1 MLKQN
6 DYNSIMLY
14 VGINTGTLGFLQEIE
29 VEEID
34 DLIES
39 LKYANYKVCSTAIQ
53 KNIIKTSS
61 GKTKHYAFN
70 EIVIRRQDLSLTK
83 LDVTVQDE
91 HIERFVGD
99 ALMVT
104 TSVGSTAHASSYGSA
119 VIHDSFSRY
128 ATSSSWCF

>member
-70 EIVIRRQDLSLTK
+70 EIVIRR
-83 LDVTVQDE
+83 
-91 HIERFVGD
+91 
-99 ALMVT
+99 
-104 TSVGSTAHASSYGSA
+104 
-119 VIHDSFSRY
+119 
-128 ATSSSWCF
+128 